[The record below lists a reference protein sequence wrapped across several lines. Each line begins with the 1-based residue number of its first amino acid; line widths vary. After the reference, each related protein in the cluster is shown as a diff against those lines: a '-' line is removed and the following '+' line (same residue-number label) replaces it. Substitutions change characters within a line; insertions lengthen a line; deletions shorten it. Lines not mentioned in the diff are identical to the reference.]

1 MTQNDVTPTTTAPG
15 TQDEP
20 PTADRPNRST
30 EGAGKPGP
38 DRSMEGAG
46 QSSPNRSTDGAGQG
60 LDRGA
65 GSGHGAEHDDL
76 AGSADASGAGRAT
89 GATEANR
96 APGATVGTGAAGAP
110 ARPLRTRRLPVHWAW
125 FVAAVTFVTI
135 IGAAAFRSLPG
146 LLIDPLHREFDW
158 SRGTIGL
165 AVSVNLALYGL
176 TAPFAAALMDRFGI
190 RRVVAVALTVIALGS
205 GLTVWMTAA
214 WQLLL
219 CWGVLV
225 GLGSGSM
232 ALAFAAT
239 VTNRWFIE
247 RRGLVTGILTAAS
260 ASGQLIFLPLLAWIV
275 EEHDWRPA
283 AVTVALAALAVV
295 PFVWLLL
302 RDHPA
307 DVGLKPFGSEVFVEK
322 PPPVPGAARRAVK
335 VLLSAARTGPFWLL
349 AGTFAICGASTNGLI
364 QTHFVP
370 AAHDHGMPITAAA
383 SLLAVIGV
391 FDVVGTVAS
400 GWFTDRFDARRLLA
414 VYYALRGISL
424 LFLPMLLAF
433 GGPSVRPPMIFF
445 IVFYGLDW
453 VATVP
458 PTLALCREH
467 YGEDSAIV
475 FGWVLASHQV
485 GAALIAFLGGVAR
498 DVFGSYDMVWY
509 ASGALCAVAALMA
522 LVIRKGR
529 AMVPAVAG
537 A

>member
-1 MTQNDVTPTTTAPG
+1 MTQT
-15 TQDEP
+15 
-20 PTADRPNRST
+20 
-30 EGAGKPGP
+30 
-38 DRSMEGAG
+38 
-46 QSSPNRSTDGAGQG
+46 
-60 LDRGA
+60 
-65 GSGHGAEHDDL
+65 
-76 AGSADASGAGRAT
+76 
-89 GATEANR
+89 TEA
-96 APGATVGTGAAGAP
+96 AP
-110 ARPLRTRRLPVHWAW
+110 AADSPDSPDSPDTRARRRRRIHRAW

-146 LLIDPLHREFDW
+146 LLIDPLHQEFGW
-158 SRGTIGL
+158 SRGTIAS

-190 RRVVAVALTVIALGS
+190 RKVVAVALTVIAIGS
-205 GLTVWMTAA
+205 GLTYWMTAA

-219 CWGVLV
+219 CWGLLV

-239 VTNRWFIE
+239 VTNRWFTE

-260 ASGQLIFLPLLAWIV
+260 ASGQLIFLPLLSWMV
-275 EEHDWRPA
+275 DEHDWRPA

-307 DVGLKPFGSEVFVEK
+307 DVGLKPYGAKEFVPK
-322 PPPVPGAARRAVK
+322 PPPATGAARRAVR
-335 VLLSAARTGPFWLL
+335 VLLDAARTGPFWLL
-349 AGTFAICGASTNGLI
+349 AGTFAICGASTNGLV

-370 AAHDHGMPITAAA
+370 AAHDHHMPVQAAA

-391 FDVVGTVAS
+391 FDVVGTIAS
-400 GWFTDRFDARRLLA
+400 GWFTDRYEARRLLA

-424 LFLPMLLAF
+424 LFLPMLLA
-433 GGPSVRPPMIFF
+433 PEVRPPMVFF

-458 PTLALCREH
+458 PTVALCREH

-485 GAALIAFLGGVAR
+485 GAALVAFLGGVAR
-498 DVFGSYDMVWY
+498 DAFGSYDVVWY
-509 ASGALCAVAALMA
+509 GSGALCAAAALMA
-522 LVIRKGR
+522 LVIRR
-529 AMVPAVAG
+529 RPAA
-537 A
+537 APAPAPA

>member
-1 MTQNDVTPTTTAPG
+1 MTQTSEAAAVAQQPPEPG
-15 TQDEP
+15 
-20 PTADRPNRST
+20 
-30 EGAGKPGP
+30 
-38 DRSMEGAG
+38 
-46 QSSPNRSTDGAGQG
+46 
-60 LDRGA
+60 RG
-65 GSGHGAEHDDL
+65 S
-76 AGSADASGAGRAT
+76 RI
-89 GATEANR
+89 R
-96 APGATVGTGAAGAP
+96 
-110 ARPLRTRRLPVHWAW
+110 VHRAW

-135 IGAAAFRSLPG
+135 IGAAAFRSVPG
-146 LLIDPLHREFDW
+146 LLIDPLHDEFDW
-158 SRGTIGL
+158 SRGTIGA

-214 WQLLL
+214 WQLML
-219 CWGVLV
+219 CWGLLV

-239 VTNRWFIE
+239 VTNRWFTE
-247 RRGLVTGILTAAS
+247 RRGLVSGILTAAS
-260 ASGQLIFLPLLAWIV
+260 ASGQLIFLPLLSWIV
-275 EEHDWRPA
+275 ERHDWRPA

-307 DVGLKPFGSEVFVEK
+307 DVGQKPYGAAEFVPK
-322 PPPVPGAARRAVK
+322 PAPVPGAARRAVT
-335 VLLSAARTGPFWLL
+335 VLFSAARTGPFWLL

-370 AAHDHGMPITAAA
+370 AAHDHGMPLTTAA

-391 FDVVGTVAS
+391 FDVVGTIAS
-400 GWFTDRFDARRLLA
+400 GWFTDRFEARRLLA
-414 VYYALRGISL
+414 VYYSLRGVSL
-424 LFLPMLLAF
+424 LFLPLLLVTP
-433 GGPSVRPPMIFF
+433 GVQPPMIFF

-458 PTLALCREH
+458 PTLALCREQ

-485 GAALIAFLGGVAR
+485 GAALVAFLGGLAR
-498 DVFGSYDMVWY
+498 DTFGSYDVVWY

-522 LVIRKGR
+522 LVIRRRG
-529 AMVPAVAG
+529 VGVATM

>member
-1 MTQNDVTPTTTAPG
+1 MTQT
-15 TQDEP
+15 
-20 PTADRPNRST
+20 
-30 EGAGKPGP
+30 
-38 DRSMEGAG
+38 
-46 QSSPNRSTDGAGQG
+46 
-60 LDRGA
+60 
-65 GSGHGAEHDDL
+65 
-76 AGSADASGAGRAT
+76 
-89 GATEANR
+89 TEA
-96 APGATVGTGAAGAP
+96 AAA
-110 ARPLRTRRLPVHWAW
+110 AERTPPVKKPRIHRAW

-146 LLIDPLHREFDW
+146 LLIDPLNAEYGW
-158 SRGTIGL
+158 SRGTIGA

-190 RRVVAVALTVIALGS
+190 RRVVAVALTVIAIGS

-214 WQLLL
+214 WQLML
-219 CWGVLV
+219 CWGLLV

-239 VTNRWFIE
+239 VTNRWFTE

-260 ASGQLIFLPLLAWIV
+260 ASGQLIFLPVLSWIV
-275 EEHDWRPA
+275 ETREWRPA

-307 DVGLKPFGSEVFVEK
+307 DVGLKPYGAREFVPK
-322 PPPVPGAARRAVK
+322 PPPVQGAARRTLR
-335 VLLSAARTGPFWLL
+335 VLFSAACTGPFWLL

-370 AAHDHGMPITAAA
+370 AAHDDGMPVQAAA

-400 GWFTDRFDARRLLA
+400 GWFTDRFDPRRLLA
-414 VYYALRGISL
+414 VYYALRGVSL
-424 LFLPMLLAF
+424 LFLPMLLALAP
-433 GGPSVRPPMIFF
+433 GVHPPMIFF

-458 PTLALCREH
+458 PTVALCREQ
-467 YGEDSAIV
+467 YGDDSAIV

-485 GAALIAFLGGVAR
+485 GAALVAFLGGVVR
-498 DVFGSYDMVWY
+498 DVFGEYDMVWY

-522 LVIRKGR
+522 LVIRRRPTTSG
-529 AMVPAVAG
+529 VETVAVA
-537 A
+537 

>member
-1 MTQNDVTPTTTAPG
+1 MTQ
-15 TQDEP
+15 
-20 PTADRPNRST
+20 ST
-30 EGAGKPGP
+30 ELPAQDDAGRTP
-38 DRSMEGAG
+38 A
-46 QSSPNRSTDGAGQG
+46 
-60 LDRGA
+60 
-65 GSGHGAEHDDL
+65 
-76 AGSADASGAGRAT
+76 ASGTSRT
-89 GATEANR
+89 
-96 APGATVGTGAAGAP
+96 PGAP
-110 ARPLRTRRLPVHWAW
+110 RTPGRIHRAW
-125 FVAAVTFVTI
+125 FVAVVTFVTI
-135 IGAAAFRSLPG
+135 IGAAAFASLPG
-146 LLIDPLHREFDW
+146 LLIDPLHQEFEW
-158 SRGTIGL
+158 SRGTIGF

-190 RRVVAVALTVIALGS
+190 RRVVAVALTVIAVGS
-205 GLTVWMTAA
+205 VLTVWMTAA
-214 WQLLL
+214 WQLVLY
-219 CWGVLV
+219 WGVLV

-239 VTNRWFIE
+239 VTNRWFVA
-247 RRGLVTGILTAAS
+247 RRGLVTGILTAAG
-260 ASGQLIFLPLLAWIV
+260 ASGQLVFLPLLSWLV
-275 EEHDWRPA
+275 EHHGWRPA

-307 DVGLKPFGSEVFVEK
+307 DVGLPAYGAEEFVPKPA
-322 PPPVPGAARRAVK
+322 PVPGAARRAVS

-349 AGTFAICGASTNGLI
+349 AGTFAICGASTNGLVK
-364 QTHFVP
+364 THFVP

-400 GWFTDRFDARRLLA
+400 GWFTDRFEARRLLA

-424 LFLPMLLAF
+424 LFLPMLLA
-433 GGPSVRPPMIFF
+433 PSVHPPMLFF

-458 PTLALCREH
+458 PTIALCREH

-485 GAALIAFLGGVAR
+485 GAAVIAFAGGLAR

-509 ASGALCAVAALMA
+509 ASGALCAAAALMA
-522 LVIRKGR
+522 LVIRRPGVPK
-529 AMVPAVAG
+529 ALPVPA
-537 A
+537 

>member
-1 MTQNDVTPTTTAPG
+1 MTQTSDAAPAA
-15 TQDEP
+15 QE
-20 PTADRPNRST
+20 A
-30 EGAGKPGP
+30 P
-38 DRSMEGAG
+38 D
-46 QSSPNRSTDGAGQG
+46 
-60 LDRGA
+60 
-65 GSGHGAEHDDL
+65 
-76 AGSADASGAGRAT
+76 AGR
-89 GATEANR
+89 
-96 APGATVGTGAAGAP
+96 
-110 ARPLRTRRLPVHWAW
+110 RRIHRAW

-135 IGAAAFRSLPG
+135 VGAAAFRSVPG
-146 LLIDPLHREFDW
+146 LLIDPLHDEFDW
-158 SRGTIGL
+158 SRGTIGA

-214 WQLLL
+214 WQLML
-219 CWGVLV
+219 CWGLLV

-239 VTNRWFIE
+239 VTNRWFTE
-247 RRGLVTGILTAAS
+247 RRGLVSGILTAAS
-260 ASGQLIFLPLLAWIV
+260 ASGQLIFLPLLSWIV
-275 EEHDWRPA
+275 ERHDWRPA

-307 DVGLKPFGSEVFVEK
+307 DVGLKPYGATEFVPK
-322 PPPVPGAARRAVK
+322 PAPVPGAARRAVT
-335 VLLSAARTGPFWLL
+335 VLFSVARTGPFWLL

-370 AAHDHGMPITAAA
+370 AAHDHGMPLTTAA

-391 FDVVGTVAS
+391 FDVVGTIAS
-400 GWFTDRFDARRLLA
+400 GWFTDRFEARRLLA
-414 VYYALRGISL
+414 VYYSLRGVSL
-424 LFLPMLLAF
+424 LFLPLLLVT
-433 GGPSVRPPMIFF
+433 PSVQPPMIFF

-458 PTLALCREH
+458 PTLALCREQ

-485 GAALIAFLGGVAR
+485 GAALVAFLGGLAR
-498 DVFGSYDMVWY
+498 DTFGSYDVVWY

-522 LVIRKGR
+522 LVIRRRG
-529 AMVPAVAG
+529 VGVADTP
-537 A
+537 

>member
-1 MTQNDVTPTTTAPG
+1 MTQ
-15 TQDEP
+15 
-20 PTADRPNRST
+20 ST
-30 EGAGKPGP
+30 EAAAQAPRTGKKP
-38 DRSMEGAG
+38 
-46 QSSPNRSTDGAGQG
+46 
-60 LDRGA
+60 
-65 GSGHGAEHDDL
+65 
-76 AGSADASGAGRAT
+76 
-89 GATEANR
+89 
-96 APGATVGTGAAGAP
+96 
-110 ARPLRTRRLPVHWAW
+110 RTRIHRAW

-146 LLIDPLHREFDW
+146 LLIDPLHQDFGWPR
-158 SRGTIGL
+158 STISA
-165 AVSVNLALYGL
+165 AVSINLALYGL

-219 CWGVLV
+219 LWGLLV

-239 VTNRWFIE
+239 VTNRWFTE

-260 ASGQLIFLPLLAWIV
+260 ASGQLIFLPLLSWMV
-275 EEHDWRPA
+275 EKHDWRPA

-307 DVGLKPFGSEVFVEK
+307 DVGLKPYGAKEFVPK
-322 PPPVPGAARRAVK
+322 PDPVPGAARRAVT
-335 VLLSAARTGPFWLL
+335 VLFKAARTGPFWLL

-370 AAHDHGMPITAAA
+370 AAHDEHMPVTTAA

-391 FDVVGTVAS
+391 FDVVGTIAS
-400 GWFTDRFDARRLLA
+400 GWFTDRYEPRRLLA

-424 LFLPMLLAF
+424 LFLPLLL
-433 GGPSVRPPMIFF
+433 GPSVHPPMVFF

-458 PTLALCREH
+458 PTVALCREV
-467 YGEDSAIV
+467 YGDDSAIV

-485 GAALIAFLGGVAR
+485 GAALVAFLGGVAR
-498 DVFGSYDMVWY
+498 DVFGTYDMVWV
-509 ASGALCAVAALMA
+509 ASGALCAVAAMMS
-522 LVIRKGR
+522 LVIRR
-529 AMVPAVAG
+529 RPTVVPAVV
-537 A
+537 